1 MLIHCWCEG
10 KMVQLLWKIVWQFF
24 YEVKDIYR
32 IISLPKEMQM
42 NVHKN
47 ISTQMFLNN
56 NPVLET
62 TQTP

>member
-1 MLIHCWCEG
+1 
-10 KMVQLLWKIVWQFF
+10 MVQLLWKIVWQFF